1 MAQVFISF
9 IHEEEE
15 FASCIKTFIESTLGN
30 EAKAFLSS
38 DKWAI
43 YAGDLWLDRILK
55 ELREAKVVVAML
67 SPESVKR
74 PWVNFEAGAAFIR
87 EDCKLVP
94 VCFNGLTKEDLPKPY
109 SSIQAVDLMSVDDQY
124 YLIRSIKHHLGM
136 RALDP
141 LPPLQSLGDGQYVHN
156 QPYVSLK
163 ECIQRAGLIERA
175 KDFVDS

>member
-1 MAQVFISF
+1 MAHVFISF

-15 FASCIKTFIESTLGN
+15 YASCTKTFIESTLGN
-30 EAKAFLSS
+30 EARAFLSS

-43 YAGDLWLDRILK
+43 YAGDLWLDRIVR

-67 SPESVKR
+67 SPESVRR

-87 EDCKLVP
+87 EDCRLIP
-94 VCFNGLTKEDLPKPY
+94 VCFNGLTKEALPKPY

-141 LPPLQSLGDGQYVHN
+141 LPPLQPLDDEKYVHN
-156 QPYVSLK
+156 HPYFSLK
-163 ECIQRAGLIERA
+163 KCIQTAGLIKRA